1 MQFKFA
7 MLEILARRP
16 DGRASVTELWR
27 EWEEAA
33 ERQDTTEQ
41 LSELESVDLLQSGL
55 VFWQGDY
62 LHITDAGRSV
72 LRALEALGKPPT
84 ESSHPAQLQSVKAI
98 DDLLG
103 SELRMKIFDL
113 GLRAPDEISGRE
125 LVEHEVKV
133 EEAEPS
139 STTEAVLADEAEAT
153 DSDLPEPDPGDADPD
168 HAEQIGAAPA
178 ILPIAP
184 TFISRPASIGTP
196 FREARRPTTK
206 PLTALASHFG
216 RFSRIL
222 RGHLAEASSNIE
234 SASIRTSLR
243 GLRSIP
249 KPLAALTS
257 HFGRFSR
264 ILRGHLAEGSS
275 NIKTDRGPVGIS
287 GAVVAALT
295 LVALL
300 IGAGLF
306 MGISQIKSLKLEVS
320 ALERQLAPLK
330 KQAANASQS
339 EKRGDAEQKNQP
351 PIPSSAETGKTPSE
365 NRPTPTGLVLS
376 PDETRLIRE
385 YIKPAPF
392 AGSAAPPINVG
403 DPITMATIP
412 LPSPVTDKIPKLLG
426 GKFTIRTGAIV
437 IVKRDSR
444 QADAVLAP
452 N

>member
-1 MQFKFA
+1 VQFKFA

-16 DGRASVTELWR
+16 DGRASITELWR

-33 ERQDTTEQ
+33 ECRGTTER
-41 LSELESVDLLQSGL
+41 LSELENVDLLQSGL
-55 VFWQGDY
+55 VVWQDDC

-72 LRALEALGKPPT
+72 LHALEALSKQPT
-84 ESSHPAQLQSVKAI
+84 DSRRPDQLRSMQAI

-103 SELRMKIFDL
+103 TELRMKIFDL
-113 GLRAPDEISGRE
+113 GLRAPDETSGRE
-125 LVEHEVKV
+125 LVEDEVKF
-133 EEAEPS
+133 EDAEPS
-139 STTEAVLADEAEAT
+139 STAEAALEDEAEAA
-153 DSDLPEPDPGDADPD
+153 DSNLPEPSLDDVDPD
-168 HAEQIGAAPA
+168 HAEQIAASPA

-184 TFISRPASIGTP
+184 AFLSRSARIRTP
-196 FREARRPTTK
+196 FRGARPIPK

-222 RGHLAEASSNIE
+222 RGHLAA
-234 SASIRTSLR
+234 
-243 GLRSIP
+243 
-249 KPLAALTS
+249 
-257 HFGRFSR
+257 
-264 ILRGHLAEGSS
+264 GSS
-275 NIKTDRGPVGIS
+275 NIKTHRGPVGTS
-287 GAVVAALT
+287 GAVVAALS

-330 KQAANASQS
+330 KQGANASQP
-339 EKRGDAEQKNQP
+339 EKTGDAEQKNLP
-351 PIPSSAETGKTPSE
+351 PIPSSAEKGKNPSD

-403 DPITMATIP
+403 DLITIATIP
-412 LPSPVTDKIPKLLG
+412 LPSPLTDRVPKLLG
-426 GKFTIRTGAIV
+426 GRFTIRNGSI
-437 IVKRDSR
+437 IILKRDSH
-444 QADAVLAP
+444 QADAVLAA